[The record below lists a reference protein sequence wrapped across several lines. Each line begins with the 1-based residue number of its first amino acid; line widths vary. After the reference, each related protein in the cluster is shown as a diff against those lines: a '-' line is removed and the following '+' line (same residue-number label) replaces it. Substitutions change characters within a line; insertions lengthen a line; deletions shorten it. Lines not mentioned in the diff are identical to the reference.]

1 MNFNFHYSGNIK
13 IAEVIS
19 EEIILNSVQDSLDL
33 MANADY
39 QGARKIILHE
49 KNIYPAFFK
58 LSTGLAGE
66 ILQKYVNYKMKLAIV
81 GDFTKYHSKSFTAFL
96 IECNRGNQ
104 FYFVATLDK
113 AIEKLTEKREN
124 ISTDS

>member
-19 EEIILNSVQDSLDL
+19 DEIILNSIQDSLDL
-33 MANADY
+33 MADADY
-39 QGARKIILHE
+39 QVTRKIILHE
-49 KNIYPAFFK
+49 KNINPAFFK

-66 ILQKYVNYKMKLAIV
+66 ILQKYVNYKMKLAVV
-81 GDFTKYHSKSFTAFL
+81 GNFAKYKSKNFNAFL

-104 FYFVATLDK
+104 FYFVATLDE
-113 AIEKLTEKREN
+113 AIEKLTEKREI